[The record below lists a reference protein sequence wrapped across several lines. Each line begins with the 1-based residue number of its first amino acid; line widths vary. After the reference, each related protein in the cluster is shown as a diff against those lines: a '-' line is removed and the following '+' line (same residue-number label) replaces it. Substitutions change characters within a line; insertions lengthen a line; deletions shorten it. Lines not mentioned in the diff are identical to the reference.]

1 MNQLS
6 LIPKQEEKQ
15 NKKIIHIGQIPVWLD
30 KAVASS
36 LTGISSYTF
45 NFSSS
50 ERKVFLKRKP
60 ILISEWAERHRVL
73 EMSSIPGR
81 WKNIFSP
88 YLTGIM
94 DAAGTNGIETV
105 IICKTP
111 QCGGSEASHN
121 IVGYCI
127 DRAPGPVMYVFPD
140 EITARENAKDR
151 IIPMIKASS
160 RLREYLTNYENDM
173 SSLRINFLHMPI
185 YLGWSGS
192 VSRLGNKPI
201 RTLILDELDKYKDPK
216 NEATSE
222 ALAEKRTTTWGSRK
236 KIIKI
241 STPTKAGTSKI
252 WKALTEEA
260 EARFDY
266 YVKCPDCGFI
276 QLMRFENIT
285 WEGKKP
291 IVEDKDE
298 NMYERSAAEKI
309 LSHKLAYYA
318 CEFCGTLWS
327 DEKRDIAVR
336 HGEWRERNSGLELF
350 AHINL
355 YKPLKVGFQIPA
367 WISRFVSLSEIVS
380 AWFKYKISNSI
391 EDYKDFKNQ
400 YCAEPWEEIFEERSE
415 DSILALC
422 DDRPRGAVPG
432 TDENKKSRVAVL
444 LATVDTQLHYFR
456 YVIRA
461 WGYGEN
467 AETWLV
473 QEGVAQNTQ
482 QLDQILWQSNYTDC
496 EGNVYKVR
504 ACLIDAMGHP
514 ERSSEVISWALKNRE
529 RVLLSQGV
537 HAPANPVSYTPWEYF
552 PSNTGAKVKIPG
564 GIILHRIDTTLFKGM
579 LAHALKINPAD
590 PGAFHLHENTKLQPN
605 SPKGILD
612 GYAREM
618 CAEIWNDEKNIWEN
632 PRKRPNHAFDCEYM
646 QFALAWM
653 LNIKNIPHPDEEQFH
668 QAEPPMP
675 EVSTRAR
682 RTNGASSILAK
693 IRR

>member
-1 MNQLS
+1 MSQLS
-6 LIPKQEEKQ
+6 LIPKQEVKQ
-15 NKKIIHIGQIPVWLD
+15 NKKIVRIGKFPVWFD

-36 LTGISSYTF
+36 LAGISVYSF

-60 ILISEWAERHRVL
+60 ILVSEWAERHRVL

-121 IVGYCI
+121 IVGYCV

-151 IIPMIKASS
+151 IIPMIKASA
-160 RLREYLTNYENDM
+160 RLREYLTTYENDL

-241 STPTKAGTSKI
+241 STPTKAGSSKI

-291 IVEDKDE
+291 IIENKDE
-298 NMYERSAAEKI
+298 NIYERAAAEKI
-309 LSHKLAYYA
+309 LSHKLAYYT

-350 AHINL
+350 SHINL

-380 AWFKYKISNSI
+380 AWFKYKISNSM

-400 YCAEPWEEIFEERSE
+400 YCAEVWEEIFEERSE
-415 DSILALC
+415 DTILALC
-422 DDRPRGAVPG
+422 DDRPRGMVPG
-432 TDENKKSRVAVL
+432 FDLERKSPRVAVL

-467 AETWLV
+467 AETWLI
-473 QEGVAQNTQ
+473 QEGIAQNTD
-482 QLDQILWQSNYTDC
+482 QLDKILWQSDYIDN
-496 EGNVYKVR
+496 ENHVYKVR
-504 ACLIDAMGHP
+504 TCLIDAMGNP
-514 ERSSEVISWALKNRE
+514 EKSCDVINWALRNRQ

-537 HAPANPVSYTPWEYF
+537 HSPANPVSYTPWEFF
-552 PSNTGAKVKIPG
+552 PSSTGTKIKIPG
-564 GIILHRIDTTLFKGM
+564 GILLHRIDTTLFKGM
-579 LAHALKINPAD
+579 LAHALKVNPAD

-605 SPKGILD
+605 SSKGILE
-612 GYAREM
+612 GYAKEM
-618 CAEIWNDEKNIWEN
+618 CAEVWNEEKHLWEN

-646 QFALAWM
+646 QFALAWI
-653 LNIKNIPHPDEEQFH
+653 LNVKNIPRPDEEQFH
-668 QAEPPMP
+668 QTEPPMP
-675 EVSTRAR
+675 VPAK
-682 RTNGASSILAK
+682 RTNGATNILAK